1 MLFRKIV
8 ALADG
13 KRQYAILA
21 GLLDQRGIA
30 CRRELRALVLRGAP
44 DHVAVAAAN
53 HDVGKSGRQR
63 GALRHRHQM
72 ILALGAR
79 DLDQLRF
86 VDDGRAA
93 QQRTRDRDLVLAREL
108 SDQGAR
114 RIGELRQPFG
124 EVGAG
129 QDFGIRHQADQDA
142 VKEIDVFGAEMRSA
156 LQEQIRDAPRRIG
169 TAFRIVTSNDLVE
182 PGDHQ
187 CRSGHPI
194 TQKPADTRGFGQSR
208 QGS

>member
-1 MLFRKIV
+1 MKNS
-8 ALADG
+8 G
-13 KRQYAILA
+13 
-21 GLLDQRGIA
+21 
-30 CRRELRALVLRGAP
+30 RRSFMKMF
-44 DHVAVAAAN
+44 AAAPLLT
-53 HDVGKSGRQR
+53 QI
-63 GALRHRHQM
+63 A
-72 ILALGAR
+72 AR
-79 DLDQLRF
+79 DLDQCLF
-86 VDDGRAA
+86 VEDGRAA

-142 VKEIDVFGAEMRSA
+142 VKEIDMFGAEMRSA

-182 PGDHQ
+182 AGDHQ
-187 CRSGHPI
+187 CRSGHPT
-194 TQKPADTRGFGQSR
+194 TQKPADRHGFGQSR
-208 QGS
+208 RGS